1 MKWKQRVAVVVMSG
15 MVGCSGGGS
24 ANKGKIERFAL
35 DGDSGIPAAVR
46 VSGAGLIHTT
56 QLFPQ
61 LDGGGGK
68 EISTIDQLSGLLA
81 ELETILKEHGVG
93 VEKLVKLNLYVRD
106 SGDCIEV
113 RSVVGKWF
121 EQRPKPALT
130 VIPTPQARPGVKVT
144 LDAVAMAMAPAS
156 DKPEGVEIWSDLA
169 VEKGRTFGGEALA
182 AVSGPE
188 SQLIYVSGR
197 ASKADNLRAGTKG
210 TMEELMSVLQFLGA
224 GSEHVVQIKAFL
236 NPMTEAAFAA
246 GEIQSFFE
254 KGDRPP
260 VVMVEWTSTS
270 LPTEIELIAAIPG
283 EKEAVSEVVYITP
296 PGDKPSP
303 VYSKVAVVKG
313 NDIVYIGEMV
323 GDAKTAADV
332 EVKTLYDRMQEAA
345 EAAGSDFQHLV
356 KATYYF
362 SDEEVSKELNTF
374 RPKVY
379 DPKRPPAA
387 SKISLQDIGLPDRG
401 MLIDM
406 VAVPAPGK

>member
-1 MKWKQRVAVVVMSG
+1 MKWKKWVVAVLVSG
-15 MVGCSGGGS
+15 IVGCSGGSSGDT
-24 ANKGKIERFAL
+24 GKIERFVV

-56 QLFPQ
+56 QLFPKIAGGEKEVATVAQ
-61 LDGGGGK
+61 LGAL
-68 EISTIDQLSGLLA
+68 LS
-81 ELETILKEHGVG
+81 ELEAILKEHGGG
-93 VEKLVKLNLYVRD
+93 VEKLVKLNLYVSD
-106 SGDCIEV
+106 PGEGVEV

-121 EQRPKPALT
+121 GQRPKPAIT
-130 VIPTPQARPGVKVT
+130 VVPTPLPRLGAKVA
-144 LDAVAMAMAPAS
+144 LDAVAMAPSS
-156 DKPEGVEIWSDLA
+156 DKLDGVEIWSDLA

-197 ASKADNLRAGTKG
+197 AAKADDLRAGTKG

-224 GSEHVVQIKAFL
+224 GPEHVVQIKAFL
-236 NPMTEAAFAA
+236 NPMEEAAFAA
-246 GEIQSFFE
+246 EEIQSFFE
-254 KGDRPP
+254 EGDRPP

-283 EKEAVSEVVYITP
+283 EGEEVTEVVYITP

-313 NDIVYIGEMV
+313 NDMVHIGEMA
-323 GDAKTAADV
+323 GDAKVAADV
-332 EVKTLYDRMQEAA
+332 EVKTLYARMQQAV
-345 EAAGSDFQHLV
+345 EAAGSDFRHLV

-362 SDEEVSKELNTF
+362 SEGEVSKELNTL
-374 RPKVY
+374 RPTVY

-387 SKISLQDIGLPDRG
+387 SKIGVQNIGLPDRG

-406 VAVPAPGK
+406 IAVPVPGK